1 MLQLADRI
9 SIGRSITSARVTLHP
24 IYIHQEPAD
33 AIGAVRAGVRLSER
47 PDPAVPEVQVIN
59 PADRPALLVAGTILR
74 GGMQTRMVAGSALL
88 PTNQPVALPV
98 SCVEQG
104 RWGGGAGFE
113 LTDSVAPRR
122 VRRTTDVT
130 MTRNLLAGRREADQ
144 SAVWASVE
152 HELRE
157 VRAANPTRNLDA
169 RPEDRRA
176 EAIQAMTD
184 LGPLPGQTGVL
195 VSHGERMVGADLFGN
210 PDLLA
215 EMWAGLIR
223 SYYANAPE
231 RIYGRA
237 SSTWALTFLN
247 FFLTRPTE
255 RTNGVALGQEHRV
268 TRGGVTGTGLMAEDR
283 LIHATCF
290 ARAA

>member
-1 MLQLADRI
+1 M
-9 SIGRSITSARVTLHP
+9 SPSTSGCMIG
-24 IYIHQEPAD
+24 
-33 AIGAVRAGVRLSER
+33 GVELWR
-47 PDPAVPEVQVIN
+47 DV
-59 PADRPALLVAGTILR
+59 LLMAGTILR
-74 GGMQTRMVAGSALL
+74 GGMQTRMVEGSALL

-98 SCVEQG
+98 SRVEQG

-113 LTDSVAPRR
+113 LTDTVAPRR

-157 VRAANPTRNLDA
+157 DRGANPTRNLDA

-184 LGPLPGQTGVL
+184 FGPLSGQSGVL

-210 PDLLA
+210 PELLA
-215 EMWAGLIR
+215 EMWAGLVR
-223 SYYANAPE
+223 FYYANAPE
-231 RIYGRA
+231 RIHGRP
-237 SSTWALTFLN
+237 STTFALTFLRH
-247 FFLTRPTE
+247 FLTRPAE
-255 RTNGVALGQEHRV
+255 RIEGVAIGQEHRV
-268 TRGGVTGTGLMAEDR
+268 TTGGVLGTGLMAGDR

>member
-1 MLQLADRI
+1 
-9 SIGRSITSARVTLHP
+9 
-24 IYIHQEPAD
+24 
-33 AIGAVRAGVRLSER
+33 
-47 PDPAVPEVQVIN
+47 
-59 PADRPALLVAGTILR
+59 
-74 GGMQTRMVAGSALL
+74 MQTRMVAGSTLL

-113 LTDSVAPRR
+113 LTDTVAPRR

-152 HELRE
+152 HELRDD
-157 VRAANPTRNLDA
+157 RAANPTRNLDA

-195 VSHGERMVGADLFGN
+195 VSHGDRMVGADLFGN
-210 PDLLA
+210 PELLA
-215 EMWAGLIR
+215 EMWAGLVR
-223 SYYANAPE
+223 SCYANAPE
-231 RIYGRA
+231 RIYGRP
-237 SSTWALTFLN
+237 STTFALTFLRH
-247 FFLTRPTE
+247 FLTRPAE
-255 RTNGVALGQEHRV
+255 RHLSVALGHEFRIHSSRV
-268 TRGGVTGTGLMAEDR
+268 AGTILASEDV
-283 LIHATCF
+283 LIHGSCYAP
-290 ARAA
+290 

>member
-1 MLQLADRI
+1 VPLEL
-9 SIGRSITSARVTLHP
+9 
-24 IYIHQEPAD
+24 
-33 AIGAVRAGVRLSER
+33 

-59 PADRPALLVAGTILR
+59 PAGRPVLLMAGTVLR

-88 PTNQPVALPV
+88 PTNPPVALPV

-113 LTDSVAPRR
+113 LTDSVVPRR

-130 MTRNLLAGRREADQ
+130 MTRNLLAGRRVADQ

-157 VRAANPTRNLDA
+157 NRAVNPTRNLDT

-176 EAIQAMTD
+176 EAVESMMD

-195 VSHGERMVGADLFGN
+195 VSHGERMLGADLFGN
-210 PDLLA
+210 SELLA
-215 EMWAGLIR
+215 EMWAGLVR

-231 RIYGRA
+231 RIYGRP
-237 SSTWALTFLN
+237 STSFALTFPRY
-247 FFLTRPTE
+247 FLTRPAG
-255 RTNGVALGQEHRV
+255 RHLSVALGHEFRIHSSRWPGRSLRVKTSLSTGRV
-268 TRGGVTGTGLMAEDR
+268 TPHDGPGLSALDLPEGCR
-283 LIHATCF
+283 KHF
-290 ARAA
+290 RPE